1 MQVLIQKSL
10 GWSLRFCCSNQLQAE
25 SYASLKH
32 KLGNSV
38 EHLIFQ
44 ALCLESRIQ
53 SWPKEMWSPPSYRDY
68 GLVEQAAINPI
79 THWLINTWK
88 LSPVPQREEVQ
99 RCEAALAW
107 EGTDLNTGSG
117 QLDEKV
123 TVELRSKRWAGLKGE
138 NGEKKMFQT
147 EGAAYAKILWAART
161 RSVSLGS

>member
-38 EHLIFQ
+38 EHLFSKPYAWNPGFSHDPRKCDLRPLI
-44 ALCLESRIQ
+44 
-53 SWPKEMWSPPSYRDY
+53 DY
-68 GLVEQAAINPI
+68 GLVEQAGVNPI

-88 LSPVPQREEVQ
+88 LSPVPQREEEQ
-99 RCEAALAW
+99 LCETALAW

-138 NGEKKMFQT
+138 DGEKKVFQT
-147 EGAAYAKILWAART
+147 EGAACAKILWAART
-161 RSVSLGS
+161 RSMSLGS